1 MKSFV
6 RVPRRSII
14 FMRRLQNKAVKRES
28 NNQHSYD
35 EDTYI
40 LAMKRFQKEARGL
53 VPGTPEYTA
62 VRNKIYSELR
72 QQKAM
77 ESKQVHTQGSPLS
90 GVMAPEFSSFYAL
103 LIVVPESTESYETMH
118 ILKYFDFPINV
129 EEDNVV
135 RQLVKRE
142 MGFKKDD

>member
-6 RVPRRSII
+6 RVPRRGII

-28 NNQHSYD
+28 NNQHNYD

-62 VRNKIYSELR
+62 IRNKIYSELR

-77 ESKQVHTQGSPLS
+77 ENKQVHTQGSPLS

-135 RQLVKRE
+135 RPLVKRE